1 MRQEI
6 IQVLIVDDI
15 PQVRQ
20 GLATMLELAA
30 KKTLPKIKVIG
41 EAQNGNDA
49 IQQAQA
55 LHPDVIL
62 MDLEMPV
69 VNGFQATQSIK
80 SKDPSVFII
89 ILTIHDDL
97 ATRQQAT
104 LAGADAFIAK
114 SVPLDELVR
123 SILEYR

>member
-1 MRQEI
+1 VRQEI

-41 EAQNGNDA
+41 EAQNGNEA

-80 SKDPSVFII
+80 TKDPSVFII

-104 LAGADAFIAK
+104 IAGADAFIAK

-123 SILEYR
+123 SILQYR

>member
-1 MRQEI
+1 VRQEI

-20 GLATMLELAA
+20 GLATMLELAT

-41 EAQNGNDA
+41 EAQNGNEA

-80 SKDPSVFII
+80 AKDPSVFII

-104 LAGADAFIAK
+104 IAGADAFTAK

-123 SILEYR
+123 SILQYR

>member
-1 MRQEI
+1 VRQEI

-20 GLATMLELAA
+20 GLATMLELAT

-41 EAQNGNDA
+41 EAQNGNEA

-80 SKDPSVFII
+80 TKDPSVFII

-104 LAGADAFIAK
+104 IAGADAFIAK

-123 SILEYR
+123 SILQYR

>member
-1 MRQEI
+1 VRQEI

-20 GLATMLELAA
+20 GLATMLELAT

-41 EAQNGNDA
+41 EAQNGNEA

-80 SKDPSVFII
+80 TKDPSVFII

-104 LAGADAFIAK
+104 IAGADAFIAK